1 MINNRQGGRRRGR
14 GGQRPQNLGG
24 RPDGNRQDN
33 RQRGNAAQLL
43 EKYKSMARD
52 AQLGGDRVQT
62 EYYLQYADHY
72 YRVLGESR
80 ARFEEQRRQRGDS
93 GDDMDDDEGDEEMA
107 EAGDEQRSHQP
118 RDDERP
124 DRSDRNERPDR
135 SERFERSDRSPRYA
149 RDRDDGD
156 APDRSNEP
164 PRNVVAGVDGP
175 VAGNLES
182 IPFDALPPAIGRTAP
197 AEQPEAE
204 EEAPRPKR
212 RARRPRASDDEG
224 DIAPAA

>member
-80 ARFEEQRRQRGDS
+80 ARFEEQRRQRGDG
-93 GDDMDDDEGDEEMA
+93 GDDGDDYDGDEELA
-107 EAGDEQRSHQP
+107 EAGDDQRQQNQ

-124 DRSDRNERPDR
+124 DRG
-135 SERFERSDRSPRYA
+135 ERFERNDRAPRYS
-149 RDRDDGD
+149 RDRNDRNDGD
-156 APDRSNEP
+156 GGDRDGGNRP
-164 PRNVVAGVDGP
+164 NRDAPRNIVAPVDGP
-175 VAGNLES
+175 SASLES
-182 IPFDALPPAIGRTAP
+182 IPFDALPPAIGRDSS
-197 AEQPEAE
+197 AEEPEAD

-212 RARRPRASDDEG
+212 RARKPRAADDEG